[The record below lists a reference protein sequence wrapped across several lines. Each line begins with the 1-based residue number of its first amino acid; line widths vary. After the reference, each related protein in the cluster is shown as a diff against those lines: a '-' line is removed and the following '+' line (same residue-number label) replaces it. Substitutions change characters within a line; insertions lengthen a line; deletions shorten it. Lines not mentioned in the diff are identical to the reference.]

1 MKKLILVVSIFGLVG
16 LSINAQEIE
25 QGFKPLFNGKNLEGW
40 EGNPQLWFVKDGIIN
55 GTTTADTKL
64 VHNTFLVFT
73 NKQFDDFE
81 LRLSYKMVGGNS
93 GIQYRSKVIQEG
105 KFGPIVGGYQADI
118 EAGKTFTG
126 ILYEERGRG
135 ILAKRGEKVV
145 VKTDPANQ
153 SKFVI
158 EKVGELGKS
167 EDIQAKIKKEDWND
181 YVIIAK
187 GNHIQHF
194 INGVQTVDVVDEDAP
209 RAAKSGVIALQV
221 HVGPPMTVQFKNIR
235 IKPLN

>member
-1 MKKLILVVSIFGLVG
+1 MKKLILVVSICGLIA
-16 LSINAQEIE
+16 LSIKSQEVE
-25 QGFKPLFNGKNLEGW
+25 QGFTPLFNGKNLEGW
-40 EGNPQLWFVKDGIIN
+40 EGNPQLWYAKDGIIN

-64 VHNTFLVFT
+64 AHNSFLVF
-73 NKQFDDFE
+73 NKKQFDDFE
-81 LRLSYKMVGGNS
+81 LRLSYKMIGGNS
-93 GIQYRSKVIQEG
+93 GIQYRSKVVQEG

-145 VKTDPANQ
+145 IKTDPSDK

-158 EKVGELGKS
+158 EKKGELGKS
-167 EDIQAKIKKEDWND
+167 EDIQAKIKNEDWND

-194 INGVQTVDVVDEDAP
+194 INGVQTVDVVDEDTP
-209 RAAKSGVIALQV
+209 RAAKSGIIALQV
-221 HVGPPMTVQFKNIR
+221 HVGPPMVVQFKNIR